1 VRLQNLV
8 RQRLASSFPPPQSQA
23 VSGLDIESFARAL
36 IDGNEAQAR
45 SVFVRLAD
53 AFGDERRLM
62 LELLA
67 PTARRVGE
75 WWVEDECDFLEVSE
89 AVARLGAIL
98 ASLAA
103 SDSGGLNAPTMLL
116 LTLPGETHRFGADM
130 AADLFRREGWRVL
143 RSDWDPARIASVD
156 VDAVGISCG
165 CERAATRL
173 PQFLSEIKTMA
184 GSRAPPVLLGGSL
197 FEGRTERADGLGVDF
212 VAYDADSPRRITR
225 ALFQARSEKPKSDG
239 FDLA

>member
-1 VRLQNLV
+1 M
-8 RQRLASSFPPPQSQA
+8 
-23 VSGLDIESFARAL
+23 SGLDIESFARAL

-103 SDSGGLNAPTMLL
+103 SDPGGLNAPTMLL